1 MANSYTLD
9 DLVFG
14 LCHSGD
20 LFSEISDQFVT
31 AEQPLVAPRR
41 QRAWVL
47 YSDRSL
53 GAFDFRLN
61 TENCLLIT
69 RPYVINLILEC

>member
-20 LFSEISDQFVT
+20 QFSEISDQFVT
-31 AEQPLVAPRR
+31 AEQPLVALRR

-47 YSDRSL
+47 YSDVSL
-53 GAFDFRLN
+53 GAFDFRL
-61 TENCLLIT
+61 IT
-69 RPYVINLILEC
+69 DHPSM